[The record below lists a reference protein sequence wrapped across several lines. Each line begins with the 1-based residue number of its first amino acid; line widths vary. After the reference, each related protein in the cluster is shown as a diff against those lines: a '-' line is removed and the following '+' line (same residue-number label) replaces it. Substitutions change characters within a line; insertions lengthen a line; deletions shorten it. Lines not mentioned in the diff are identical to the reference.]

1 VRPRNSTLAHRVF
14 DGEIGGEISFRPAT
28 IEEDLERVHAWM
40 NEPHV
45 IPFWQMAWP
54 VEKIERYLRDL
65 LDDPHVTPYIGLLD
79 GEPMSYWEAYR
90 AADDVV
96 ATCYPAE
103 RDDQGVH
110 LLIGPPEFVGKG
122 YALPLLRAM
131 VSFQFRHDATR
142 RVVAEPDIRNERMIH
157 VFERCAFEFQREID
171 LPDKR
176 AALMFCHRESFER
189 RFADAAGQR

>member
-1 VRPRNSTLAHRVF
+1 MSPRSTCAHRVF
-14 DGEIGGEISFRPAT
+14 DSEIGREICFRPAT
-28 IEEDLERVHAWM
+28 VEEDLERIHAWM

-45 IPFWQMAWP
+45 IPFWHMAWP
-54 VEKIERYLRDL
+54 AGKIEGYLQDL

-90 AADDVV
+90 AADDII

-103 RDDQGVH
+103 REDQGVH

-131 VSFQFRHDATR
+131 AAFQFRHGPTR
-142 RVVAEPDIRNERMIH
+142 KIVAEPDVRNGRMIH
-157 VFERCAFEFQREID
+157 VFERCGFEFQREID

-176 AALMFCHRESFER
+176 AALMFCRREGFEG
-189 RFADAAGQR
+189 RFPHATG

>member
-1 VRPRNSTLAHRVF
+1 MRPHNSTIAHRGF
-14 DGEIGGEISFRPAT
+14 DGEIGREISFRT
-28 IEEDLERVHAWM
+28 LILERDLERVHDWM
-40 NEPHV
+40 NRPHV

-54 VEKIERYLRDL
+54 VEKIEKYLRGL

-79 GEPMSYWEAYR
+79 GEPMSYWETYW

-110 LLIGPPEFVGKG
+110 LLIGPPEFIGKG
-122 YALPLLRAM
+122 YALSLLKTMTA
-131 VSFQFRHDATR
+131 FQFRHGPTR
-142 RVVAEPDIRNERMIH
+142 KIVAEPDIRNERMIH

-176 AALMFCHRESFER
+176 ATLMFCHRESFER
-189 RFADAAGQR
+189 RFPHATG